1 MARGGVAWS
10 AVPRVGILTDHIP
23 LAAIFVQGLSD
34 AAWDVG
40 EDVIVLRR
48 GSGADHWRSAAREL
62 ARLPVS
68 VIVAGEHTA
77 ARAAREATDAIPIVA
92 IDFEHDPIAS
102 GFVRTLAR
110 PGANVTGFFCDLDDG
125 MVRLARALLE
135 AVPTTRRMVAL
146 TDGASTDAQ
155 AGALRRA
162 RAALGVEIETLDSAG
177 GSPDALAR
185 RVAAAHAAMI
195 VLTSPQL
202 QADATPLA
210 KRAIRR
216 KVASAG
222 AFVRYA
228 QVGGLLARGPSVPDT
243 FRRAGAT
250 VDRLLRGARAADLA
264 VERPP
269 RFELVLN
276 ARTAAALEVP
286 LPPGLLSSA
295 DHIIR

>member
-1 MARGGVAWS
+1 M
-10 AVPRVGILTDHIP
+10 
-23 LAAIFVQGLSD
+23 QGLTD

-40 EDVIVLRR
+40 DDVIVLRR
-48 GSGADHWRSAAREL
+48 GAGTDHWRAAAREL

-77 ARAAREATDAIPIVA
+77 AQAAREATETIPIVA

-110 PGANVTGFFCDLDDG
+110 PGGNVTGFFCDFDDT
-125 MVRLARALLE
+125 MARVARALLE
-135 AVPTTRRMVAL
+135 AVPRARRIVAL
-146 TDGASTDAQ
+146 TDGTNTDAQ
-155 AGALRRA
+155 VAALRRL
-162 RAALGVEIETLDSAG
+162 RAALGVELETLDSADG
-177 GSPDALAR
+177 AADALAR
-185 RVAAAHAAMI
+185 RVAAAHAAML

-210 KRAIRR
+210 KNALRR

-222 AFVRYA
+222 AFIRYA
-228 QVGGLLARGPSVPDT
+228 HAGGLLARGPSVPDT
-243 FRRAGAT
+243 FRRAAVT

-269 RFELVLN
+269 RFELLVN

-286 LPPGLLSSA
+286 LPPSLLSTA
-295 DHIIR
+295 DHIVR

>member
-1 MARGGVAWS
+1 
-10 AVPRVGILTDHIP
+10 VGILTDHIP

-34 AAWDVG
+34 AAWEVG

-48 GSGADHWRSAAREL
+48 GAGADHWRAAAREL
-62 ARLPVS
+62 ARLPAS

-77 ARAAREATDAIPIVA
+77 ARAARDATDAIPIVA

-102 GFVRTLAR
+102 GFARTLSR
-110 PGANVTGFFCDLDDG
+110 PGGNVTGFFCDFDDA
-125 MVRLARALLE
+125 MTRLARALLE
-135 AVPTTRRMVAL
+135 ALPTTRRMVAL
-146 TDGASTDAQ
+146 SDGTSTDAQ
-155 AGALRRA
+155 AAALVRA
-162 RAALGVEIETLDSAG
+162 RTTLGVEIEMLDSAG
-177 GSPDALAR
+177 GSPGVLAR

-195 VLTSPQL
+195 VLASPRL

-210 KRAIRR
+210 KHAIRR

-222 AFVRYA
+222 AFARYA
-228 QVGGLLARGPSVPDT
+228 QVGGLLARAPSVPDT
-243 FRRAGAT
+243 FRRAAAT
-250 VDRLLRGARAADLA
+250 VDRLLRGARAGDLA

-276 ARTAAALEVP
+276 ARTAGALEVP
-286 LPPGLLSSA
+286 LPPTLLSSA

>member
-1 MARGGVAWS
+1 
-10 AVPRVGILTDHIP
+10 
-23 LAAIFVQGLSD
+23 
-34 AAWDVG
+34 
-40 EDVIVLRR
+40 
-48 GSGADHWRSAAREL
+48 
-62 ARLPVS
+62 
-68 VIVAGEHTA
+68 
-77 ARAAREATDAIPIVA
+77 
-92 IDFEHDPIAS
+92 
-102 GFVRTLAR
+102 
-110 PGANVTGFFCDLDDG
+110 
-125 MVRLARALLE
+125 
-135 AVPTTRRMVAL
+135 
-146 TDGASTDAQ
+146 
-155 AGALRRA
+155 
-162 RAALGVEIETLDSAG
+162 
-177 GSPDALAR
+177 
-185 RVAAAHAAMI
+185 MI

-286 LPPGLLSSA
+286 LPPSLSASA